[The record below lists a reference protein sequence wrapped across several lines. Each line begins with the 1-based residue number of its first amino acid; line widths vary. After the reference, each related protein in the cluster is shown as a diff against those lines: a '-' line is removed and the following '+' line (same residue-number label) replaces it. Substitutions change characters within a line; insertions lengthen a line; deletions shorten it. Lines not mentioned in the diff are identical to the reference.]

1 MNFKISIRERKPRKS
16 EKVCRTTPWP
26 FGEISMDPLGYW
38 WFYLLI
44 DVSKVIGG
52 DSEVIGEFDEEF
64 RASWWVFPSN
74 LIGGLRS
81 RCRVAVH
88 LNALIWQSFCGIVL
102 VPSLPYEKGVQSFW
116 KDYFATASDSPVI
129 IIPDLYSRHALTKK
143 VSRGCLPFS
152 LTGFILYIYF
162 PIIM

>member
-1 MNFKISIRERKPRKS
+1 MCQKLLEETLKLSENLMKS
-16 EKVCRTTPWP
+16 
-26 FGEISMDPLGYW
+26 SALA
-38 WFYLLI
+38 
-44 DVSKVIGG
+44 GG
-52 DSEVIGEFDEEF
+52 F
-64 RASWWVFPSN
+64 FPSN